1 MTRFSARPYGDA
13 GILWYVEDA
22 NLGACLVEMC
32 RNREQAEA
40 YAAELNE
47 RERTICEL
55 T

>member
-1 MTRFSARPYGDA
+1 MSRFSARPYGDE

-22 NLGACLVEMC
+22 DLGACVVEMC

-40 YAAELNE
+40 YADELNE
-47 RERTICEL
+47 YERVIREL